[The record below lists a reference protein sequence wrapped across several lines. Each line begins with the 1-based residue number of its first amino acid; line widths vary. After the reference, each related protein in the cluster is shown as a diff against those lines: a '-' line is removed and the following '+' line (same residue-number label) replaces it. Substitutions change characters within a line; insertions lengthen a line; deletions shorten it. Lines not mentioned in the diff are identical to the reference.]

1 MRWYR
6 SFKIWIGFFLA
17 TVIASFLKL
26 DFPISAGIITILNL
40 LDTKKASV
48 NVSIRRLISA
58 FFGLIVM
65 YILFELIG
73 YNLVSL
79 FIFVAIIAPLSFKFK
94 AREGLVVNIVLA
106 SHLLI
111 YHEVTVGHFMNEMMI
126 VILGVVTG
134 LVLSFHVPQKEEKIK
149 SEMKAIDKS
158 LRLNL
163 NAISM
168 SIKNLCHLD
177 EDEFHIEG
185 LIKRIK
191 SARKLALEQR
201 DNFYMT
207 DYSYYYE
214 YFQLR
219 LNQAH
224 RIRYMKE
231 RLNHVFI
238 NQSQATI
245 LSDFIDELADVFD
258 PKNDGLKLM
267 EELEVV
273 KDHFSNLPLP
283 DSREAFNEQSALFQ
297 LLYDLEE
304 FIKMKIRYVSRNK
317 SQLLS

>member
-1 MRWYR
+1 MSWYK
-6 SFKIWIGFFLA
+6 SLKIWIGFFVA
-17 TVIASFLKL
+17 TMIASLLNL

-40 LDTKKASV
+40 MDTKKASV
-48 NVSIRRLISA
+48 NVSIRRLVSA
-58 FFGLIVM
+58 FFGLITM
-65 YILFELIG
+65 YVLFELIG
-73 YNLVSL
+73 YELVSL
-79 FIFVAIIAPLSFKFK
+79 FIFIAIWTPLSFRFK
-94 AREGLVVNIVLA
+94 AKEGLVINIVLA
-106 SHLLI
+106 SHLI
-111 YHEVTVGHFMNEMMI
+111 VYHEVTLAHFMNEI
-126 VILGVVTG
+126 VLVIIGVIIG
-134 LVLSFHVPQKEEKIK
+134 LVLSFHVPQKEGRIK
-149 SEMKAIDKS
+149 SEMKVIDKMI
-158 LRLNL
+158 RLNL

-177 EDEFHIEG
+177 EDEFQIES
-185 LIKRIK
+185 LIGKIK
-191 SARKLALEQR
+191 GARTLSLEQR

-238 NQSQATI
+238 NQSQAKI

-258 PKNDGLKLM
+258 PKNDGLIL
-267 EELEVV
+267 LDQL
-273 KDHFSNLPLP
+273 KDLQKHFSDLPLP
-283 DSREAFNEQSALFQ
+283 DSREGFNEQSALFQ

-304 FIKMKIRYVSRNK
+304 FIKMKIRYVMHNK